1 MQLCLSACWLLAA
14 GWLQP
19 GCRLLVVGC
28 LVGYLVVRYTLFLAP
43 CFLLLLF
50 RLLDARCLLL
60 WLAACL
66 RLPRLFSFCTRPAY
80 KLAFRFSPPAD

>member
-19 GCRLLVVGC
+19 GGRLLVVGC

-50 RLLDARCLLL
+50 RLLDARCCCFGLLL
-60 WLAACL
+60 RGYQAEV
-66 RLPRLFSFCTRPAY
+66 T
-80 KLAFRFSPPAD
+80 FRA